1 MQNDINV
8 IAWNYRSYA
17 RSEGVPE
24 PFSSYHD
31 SESILKF
38 LIEDLGIKGKIG
50 VFGRSLGGVMATHL
64 AYNYPYII
72 DFLFVDRSF
81 GNLQSI
87 GESMIVGNKTSFL
100 LDFLSNKWVVE
111 SDRHFYEAKCFKI
124 LAQDPNDEMVN

>member
-1 MQNDINV
+1 M
-8 IAWNYRSYA
+8 
-17 RSEGVPE
+17 PE
-24 PFSSYHD
+24 PFSSYRD

-38 LIEDLGIKGKIG
+38 LIKDLGIKGKIG

-64 AYNYPYII
+64 AYNYPHII

-87 GESMIVGNKTSFL
+87 SESLIVGNKTNFL
-100 LDFLSNKWVVE
+100 LEFLSNKWVLE